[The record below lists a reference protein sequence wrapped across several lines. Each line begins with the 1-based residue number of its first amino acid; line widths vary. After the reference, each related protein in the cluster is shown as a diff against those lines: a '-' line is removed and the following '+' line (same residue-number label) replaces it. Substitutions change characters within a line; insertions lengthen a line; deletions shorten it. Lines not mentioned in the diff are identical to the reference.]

1 MRTDTEDLL
10 KDALRQLPDV
20 VPPAGVWERIEAA
33 ARTDA
38 TVAGDRVA
46 SSRRARSSYVSL
58 AAAAALAAI
67 AIGGVTRVPRVPDP
81 AARELRAELP
91 PYPELLERSA
101 VLERALASIRYQRP
115 LMAAATASTIVGLE
129 DRIALVDEEIAR
141 GGTADA
147 PSRSQQLLWGARV
160 DLLNALVQVR
170 LEQAQPTAF

>member
-10 KDALRQLPDV
+10 KDALRNLPDV

-38 TVAGDRVA
+38 TVARDGAA

-58 AAAAALAAI
+58 AAAAAIAAI
-67 AIGGVTRVPRVPDP
+67 TIGGMARAPRVPD
-81 AARELRAELP
+81 RDTHELRTELP
-91 PYPELLERSA
+91 PYEALLEQSA
-101 VLERALASIRYQRP
+101 YLERELAAIRYQRP
-115 LMAAATASTIVGLE
+115 LMAATTASTIVALE

-141 GGTADA
+141 GGTANA
-147 PSRSQQLLWGARV
+147 PSRSQQLLWGTRV

-170 LEQAQPTAF
+170 LEQAQPTVF